1 MPSLLI
7 IAGENSG
14 EKYGADLVRQFKQTH
29 PDFSFFGIG
38 GSHMQA
44 EGVELLFTIKDLSLV
59 GIFEIISHLSRLRQ
73 ILKQVLKE
81 AIRRRPLAA
90 VLIDCPD
97 FNLRLA
103 RSLKKV
109 SIPVLYYIS
118 PTIWAW
124 RIRRI
129 KTIKS
134 LVKKMLLIFPFEEKI
149 YQEHNMPAVYIG
161 HPLKE
166 RIKIDLSE
174 DDFFKKF
181 NLDKDRQLITILP
194 GSRKSEID
202 FHVPVL
208 KKAVFEIKK
217 KYPKVQFLIV
227 CAENLQRED
236 FDKFKLEEISDL
248 ALIAENRY
256 EAMAYS
262 KLLLASCGTSNL
274 EAALLG
280 TPVISFY
287 RLSPLTYFFGSKFVK
302 IKIYSIVN
310 ILAGKKLIPELIQ
323 NKFTP
328 ENISAEVSSILD
340 SSQLRD
346 EIKTNFLSLDKVLGD
361 KKASKNAALELSR
374 LVGKD
379 RSE

>member
-1 MPSLLI
+1 MPSILI

-29 PDFSFFGIG
+29 PEVSFFGIG
-38 GSHMQA
+38 GAHMQA

-73 ILKQVLKE
+73 ILKQMCKE
-81 AIRRRPLAA
+81 TISRHPLAA

-103 RSLKKV
+103 KSLKKT

-124 RIRRI
+124 RMSRI
-129 KTIKS
+129 KAIKA
-134 LVKKMLLIFPFEEKI
+134 LVKKMMLIFPFEEKI
-149 YQEHNMPAVYIG
+149 YKEHNMPAVYVG

-166 RIKIDLSE
+166 RIKIELSE
-174 DDFFKKF
+174 DDFFNKF
-181 NLDKDRQLITILP
+181 NLDKEKQLITILP

-208 KKAVFEIKK
+208 KKAMFEIKK
-217 KYPKVQFLIV
+217 KYPKVQLLIL
-227 CAENLQRED
+227 CAENLKKEE
-236 FDKFKLEEISDL
+236 FDKFRLEEISDL
-248 ALIAENRY
+248 TLIAENRY

-287 RLSPLTYFFGSKFVK
+287 RLSPLTYFFGSKLVK

-310 ILAGKKLIPELIQ
+310 ILAGKKIIPELIQ
-323 NKFTP
+323 NKFTS
-328 ENISAEVSSILD
+328 ENIAAEVASILD
-340 SSQLRD
+340 SPQIINDIQTSFR
-346 EIKTNFLSLDKVLGD
+346 SMDKVLGD
-361 KKASKNAALELSR
+361 KKASENAALELSD
-374 LVGKD
+374 LIGKN
-379 RSE
+379 RSG